1 MFKSVIQ
8 YILNN
13 IFKIKTQTK
22 AKEIDDNQKYA
33 SDYEKIDDINFNAIF
48 SNKLANY
55 VISDSNI
62 NITGENARVDLLSKM
77 GKSMWRKAKKMTS
90 MGFGY
95 GGVIIVPYVKGGKIY
110 YNLVPKNRVTI
121 DEVDGDLITGA
132 TVLAEK

>member
-13 IFKIKTQTK
+13 VFKIKTQTK

-33 SDYEKIDDINFNAIF
+33 SEYERIDDINFNAIF

-55 VISDSNI
+55 VINDSNLD
-62 NITGENARVDLLSKM
+62 ITGDNARVDLLNKM
-77 GKSMWRKAKKMTS
+77 GQSMWKKAKKMTS

-110 YNLVPKNRVTI
+110 YNLVPQNRVTI

-132 TVLAEK
+132 TVFA